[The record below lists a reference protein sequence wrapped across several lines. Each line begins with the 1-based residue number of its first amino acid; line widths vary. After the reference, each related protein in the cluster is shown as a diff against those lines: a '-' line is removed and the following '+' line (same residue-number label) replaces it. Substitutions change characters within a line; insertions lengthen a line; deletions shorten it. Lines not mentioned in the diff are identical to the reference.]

1 MLVTKSLSVHP
12 CVNDATLI
20 KINLFFPKGPRNR
33 LKNETHHSERGR
45 NLLPHCVNQ
54 GLYSCLIYVQAK
66 LCCGTNNL
74 KHGFNFVFSVLSKKK
89 KTKCIFLFLFLFS
102 PLFFFFFIFTPSLH
116 LSILLCRDWIIS
128 LTYSFLPV
136 MPFFFLF
143 PANEVNMVFFW
154 GGFLNKSDNCYWNKA
169 L

>member
-66 LCCGTNNL
+66 LCRGTNNL

-89 KTKCIFLFLFLFS
+89 KPKCIFLFLFLFS
-102 PLFFFFFIFTPSLH
+102 PLFFFFFHFYAISTPFHPSLPWLNYLTH
-116 LSILLCRDWIIS
+116 LLIPACNA
-128 LTYSFLPV
+128 V
-136 MPFFFLF
+136 FFFLF
-143 PANEVNMVFFW
+143 PANEVNMFFFGGVF
-154 GGFLNKSDNCYWNKA
+154 
-169 L
+169 